1 MEARFL
7 PPNVGELIT
16 ILGIRHRVLAT
27 AEQTGGAY
35 TLLKL
40 SVPAGAGIP
49 AHVHTREDEVFHVL
63 EGSAEFLVGSEAVDA
78 RAGATVLGP
87 RGKPHGFKATSKE
100 PCRMIVVVTPGG
112 FETFLAELKGARD
125 PAAIAVI
132 AGRYGISFVS

>member
-1 MEARFL
+1 MEPRFL
-7 PPNVGELIT
+7 PPNAGELIT
-16 ILGIRHRVLAT
+16 ILGVRHRVLAT

-40 SVPAGAGIP
+40 SVPSGAGIP

-63 EGSAEFLVGSEAVDA
+63 EGSAEFLVGKETVDA
-78 RAGATVLGP
+78 RAGATVVGP
-87 RGKPHGFKATSKE
+87 RGNPHAYKATSKE

-112 FETFLAELKGARD
+112 FERFLGQLRGLTD
-125 PAAIAVI
+125 PAAIAEI